1 MKKEAINFKE
11 STEGYMGQFVRRK
24 WKIERKFK
32 SQMISKI
39 LEVIFS
45 LTEKKKKLLSQCT
58 PFHEALFFFLLPH
71 TK

>member
-32 SQMISKI
+32 SQIISKI

-45 LTEKKKKLLSQCT
+45 LTEKKKTSLTVDSF
-58 PFHEALFFFLLPH
+58 P
-71 TK
+71 